1 MDRIIII
8 SLLVLSRLA
17 VNAQTDSMVV
27 TMDEAVKQ
35 ALEENPDIVVAR
47 NEVAIADNNASIAS
61 ADLLPSLSANAGY
74 TLEVND
80 TYIEFAN
87 EDQPPIDRSGAQA
100 STFQANLEL
109 NYNIFNGLAKYKNY
123 ESLLIQSDISNQQ
136 TRLQVENTILQT
148 INTFLEVVRL
158 KEESKINEE
167 AVETSLQ
174 RLQRVE
180 NQYEFGG
187 VTKLQV
193 LNAKVD
199 LNNDSINFART
210 LTNLA
215 NNKRN
220 LMILMGNQPDTIY
233 TVPTSLSINR
243 NIALQ
248 NIMQEALKNNTNLIL
263 TELRR
268 QNADIQTVIAK
279 ANNYPRLD
287 LSASYGYTRNEN
299 EASFFT
305 FQENLGFSG
314 SLNMSYNIFNG
325 DQRARQI
332 QNAKLQLA
340 SSRTTE
346 DFARKQVKRDVLNA
360 YENYENSL
368 FLLSLA
374 EDDLYTARLNFERSE
389 EAYQTGQ
396 INSTEYRQ
404 AQLNLVQA
412 AYRIVELK
420 VQAKNAEV
428 ELYRLAGALM
438 ARAEQ

>member
-8 SLLVLSRLA
+8 SLLILSNLA
-17 VNAQTDSMVV
+17 ANAQNDSMIV

-35 ALEENPDIVVAR
+35 ALEENPEIIVAR
-47 NEVAIADNNASIAS
+47 NQRAIADNNASIAK
-61 ADLLPSLSANAGY
+61 ANLLPSLTANAGY

-80 TYIEFAN
+80 TYIEFAG
-87 EDQPPIDRSGAQA
+87 EERPPINEAGAQA

-109 NYNIFNGLAKYKNY
+109 NYNIFNGLAKYKNH
-123 ESLLIQSDISNQQ
+123 ESLLIQSDITDQQ

-148 INTFLEVVRL
+148 INTFLEIVRL
-158 KEESKINEE
+158 KEETNINEE

-174 RLQRVE
+174 RFQRVE
-180 NQYEFGG
+180 NQYDFGG

-193 LNAKVD
+193 LNARVD
-199 LNNDSINFART
+199 LNNDSINFARS

-220 LMILMGNQPDTIY
+220 LMILMGNQPDTIF
-233 TVPTSLSINR
+233 TVPTNLSINR
-243 NIALQ
+243 TISLENIK
-248 NIMQEALKNNTNLIL
+248 QEALKNNTNLIL

-268 QNADIQTVIAK
+268 QNADIQTVIARS
-279 ANNYPRLD
+279 NNYPRLD

-299 EASFFT
+299 EANFFT

-314 SLNMSYNIFNG
+314 SLNLSYNIFNG

-340 SSRTTE
+340 SSKETE
-346 DFARKQVKRDVLNA
+346 NFAKKQVKRDVLNA

-374 EDDLYTARLNFERSE
+374 EDDIYTARLNFERSE

-412 AYRIVELK
+412 SYRIIELK

-428 ELYRLAGALM
+428 ELYRLAGALL
-438 ARAEQ
+438 ARAAQ